1 MKNSKKI
8 IVSSVI
14 IILVVLLGIMT
25 FLYWNMRNTAKDN
38 LDELLK
44 SAKQHSKEMGEL
56 NNEID
61 NLKNQINKNDITSVT
76 NATLPY
82 VPGNIP
88 VANKTDD
95 SKTNAS
101 EIEFHRSP
109 ENVTIE
115 VLKDTVTKEKVE
127 ILITDKNQN
136 TYGWGEDFRVQK
148 KENGNWE
155 DLKWLSDN
163 LAFNAL
169 AYLLDENQQ
178 LKMTVNYAE
187 YYGNLEKGIYRIVK
201 PVYDGEYIDLYSDE
215 FEIK

>member
-14 IILVVLLGIMT
+14 IVLVVCLGIMT
-25 FLYWNMRNTAKDN
+25 FLYWNMRNTAKNN
-38 LDELLK
+38 LEELLK
-44 SAKQHSKEMGEL
+44 SAEQHSKEVGEL

-61 NLKNQINKNDITSVT
+61 SLKNQINKNGIASVT

-82 VPGNIP
+82 VPENIP
-88 VANKTDD
+88 VANKTEN
-95 SKTNAS
+95 SETKPS
-101 EIEFHRSP
+101 EIEFHRNP

-115 VLKDTVTKEKVE
+115 VLKDTVTKEKAE
-127 ILITDKNQN
+127 ILITDKNEN
-136 TYGWGEDFRVQK
+136 CYGWGEDFRLQK

-155 DLKWLSDN
+155 DLKMVSDR

-169 AYLLDENQQ
+169 AYLPDENQQ

-187 YYGNLEKGIYRIVK
+187 YYGNLENGIYRIVK
-201 PVYDGEYIDLYSDE
+201 PVYDREYIDLYSDE